1 VQVPLIIGHNEK
13 ESRLSE
19 YFTGAQ
25 YATIAATYGMN
36 NETATLREKVGDFVK
51 NNVNDVSDLNAAV
64 DELLGFYPLSAGG
77 DFTSNY
83 DVYTAVA
90 TDRYAFHMMI
100 EEYAPCLRR
109 LTFVCFYF

>member
-1 VQVPLIIGHNEK
+1 MARENREAVVAHIG
-13 ESRLSE
+13 
-19 YFTGAQ
+19 TGP
-25 YATIAATYGMN
+25 GS
-36 NETATLREKVGDFVK
+36 KD
-51 NNVNDVSDLNAAV
+51 DVSDLNAAV

-109 LTFVCFYF
+109 LTCVVLF